1 MKKSFYM
8 EKSFLFIVV
17 YLIYFQIRLWNK
29 YFVIIEYSNCDL
41 YFSNFIKNRLGF
53 DVLLIEVRVVGMW

>member
-41 YFSNFIKNRLGF
+41 YLSNFIKNRLGF